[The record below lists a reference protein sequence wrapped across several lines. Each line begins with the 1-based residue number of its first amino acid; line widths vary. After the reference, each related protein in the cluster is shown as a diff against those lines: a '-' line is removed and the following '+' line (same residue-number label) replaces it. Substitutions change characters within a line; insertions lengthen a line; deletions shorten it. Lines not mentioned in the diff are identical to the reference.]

1 MSKKVALITGGS
13 QGIGAAT
20 ARLLTSKGYFVAINY
35 SSNTAKA
42 EEIVKELGEQN
53 AMSIQADAGQVSD
66 IERMVQKTAQRCGR
80 IDALVAAAAVFSLQ
94 EMADTAEGR
103 FDSMMAL
110 NVKGPFFLA
119 QVSVKHSSTSHTD
132 DISFTESGSF
142 HAVWIPYRLS
152 VNYSMSCINCDSAL
166 SSLQHDQGGSRAD
179 DSGPRQGLWP
189 ERDIRECSR
198 SWSDSD

>member
-1 MSKKVALITGGS
+1 MMSPMSKKVALITGGS

-20 ARLLTSKGYFVAINY
+20 ARLLASKGYFVAINY

-42 EEIVKELGEQN
+42 EGLVKELGEQN

-66 IERMVQKTAQRCGR
+66 VERMVQKTAQRYGR

-119 QVSVKHSSTSHTD
+119 Q
-132 DISFTESGSF
+132 
-142 HAVWIPYRLS
+142 
-152 VNYSMSCINCDSAL
+152 
-166 SSLQHDQGGSRAD
+166 
-179 DSGPRQGLWP
+179 
-189 ERDIRECSR
+189 
-198 SWSDSD
+198 